1 LKNSEKLNLNKTMK
15 NSARILRLVGTF
27 DLLAGF
33 ALIVIAVFLY
43 VSGQKLFD
51 SSGEMSVTFI
61 LLIIGAV
68 FLINS
73 PIVFFIAKRNEE
85 KNNSPVQY

>member
-1 LKNSEKLNLNKTMK
+1 MK

-33 ALIVIAVFLY
+33 ILIVISVFLY

-51 SSGEMSVTFI
+51 TSGEMSVTFI
-61 LLIIGAV
+61 LLIVGAI
-68 FLINS
+68 FLVNS
-73 PIVFFIAKRNEE
+73 PIVFLIAKKTEE
-85 KNNSPVQY
+85 KNNSPIQY

>member
-1 LKNSEKLNLNKTMK
+1 MNLEKLNLNKTMK
-15 NSARILRLVGTF
+15 DSPRILRLIGTF

-61 LLIIGAV
+61 LLIVGLV
-68 FLINS
+68 FLVNS
-73 PIVFFIAKRNEE
+73 PIVFFIAKKTEE
-85 KNNSPVQY
+85 KRSSQIQH